1 MSLSINLGLLVA
13 IDLVLLVIPDAILTF
28 DIFGM
33 TQYASTFYLLNISK
47 SLANAVVVFST
58 SSDIR

>member
-1 MSLSINLGLLVA
+1 MSLSINLGLLVF
-13 IDLVLLVIPDAILTF
+13 IDLVLLVVPDAILTF

-33 TQYASTFYLLNISK
+33 TQYASTLYLLNISK